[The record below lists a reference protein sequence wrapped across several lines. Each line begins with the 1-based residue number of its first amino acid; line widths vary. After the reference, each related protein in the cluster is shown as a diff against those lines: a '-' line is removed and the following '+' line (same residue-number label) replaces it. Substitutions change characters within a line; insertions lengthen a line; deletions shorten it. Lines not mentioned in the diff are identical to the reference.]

1 MSIKSIYKASQ
12 QKILKVFRNK
22 KTLYFVFINTLLIA
36 MASPLVLWAEET
48 AATVTT
54 RGGEV
59 AWVEALKAV
68 AAAILLGW
76 GAFGAALG
84 ISKFGMAS
92 LEGMS
97 RQPELQG
104 KLFMTMLIGMAII
117 EALCLYCL
125 VVALILII

>member
-1 MSIKSIYKASQ
+1 MSIASLYNST
-12 QKILKVFRNK
+12 KNRVIRVIRSK
-22 KTLYFVFINTLLIA
+22 KTIYFVFVNTILLA
-36 MASPLVLWAEET
+36 LSSPLALWAEES
-48 AATVTT
+48 AAIVTT
-54 RGGEV
+54 KGGEV

-76 GAFGAALG
+76 GAFGASLG
-84 ISKFGMAS
+84 IAKFGMAS

-97 RQPELQG
+97 RQPEIQG

>member
-1 MSIKSIYKASQ
+1 MSLKSIFKSVERRMF
-12 QKILKVFRNK
+12 KVIRNK
-22 KTLYFVFINTLLIA
+22 KTIFYVLTNTILISL
-36 MASPLVLWAEET
+36 ASPIALWAEET
-48 AATVTT
+48 MSTITT
-54 RGGEV
+54 RSGEV

-84 ISKFGMAS
+84 ISKFGTAS

-97 RQPELQG
+97 RQPEIQG

>member
-1 MSIKSIYKASQ
+1 MSIKSVYKATQ
-12 QKILKVFRNK
+12 QKVLKVIRNK
-22 KTLYFVFINTLLIA
+22 KTIYFVFINTLLIA
-36 MASPLVLWAEET
+36 MASPLAVWAEDT
-48 AATVTT
+48 AATISTK
-54 RGGEV
+54 GGEV

>member
-1 MSIKSIYKASQ
+1 MSVKSICRSAKHR
-12 QKILKVFRNK
+12 IVKVIRNK
-22 KTLYFVFINTLLIA
+22 KTIFYVLANTILIA
-36 MASPLVLWAEET
+36 LASPVALWADET
-48 AATVTT
+48 MSTITT
-54 RGGEV
+54 RAGEV
-59 AWVEALKAV
+59 AWVEALKAM

-76 GAFGAALG
+76 GAFGASLG

-97 RQPELQG
+97 RQPEIQG

-125 VVALILII
+125 VVALILIM